1 MEPVFMYQSKIKFK
15 GNDNFKEFKVNFS
28 DGDNLNGVIFKK
40 EKNYFITSLLAN
52 VEIDKDLKG
61 LKDYKKIKEL
71 SRKSNEIIEK
81 GISHLHKDILLEINL
96 KDVDLLP
103 DKKKRKLAVKSLEFF
118 DEKTQKKKKV
128 SIYSQYEELKI
139 FGLEF
144 VKENGIIYKYTINLF
159 EDRKNNLFLEIF
171 FFFDKN
177 QVIEKIKKEY
187 DYKNTFFIEHNGKL
201 KAHTIGFTE
210 FLAKHIDHNINFDFM
225 SIFRNRSEFPLYFY
239 ENLLGGSSLFPKR
252 KRPKYIFTK
261 GDSSAL
267 TDLHPLAI
275 NLSNVAI
282 KGGVNFYIM
291 PELYEKD
298 HSIFKRIPEIQSK
311 NVTTSE
317 LDDLRRELTNN
328 DFSVSKLYGF
338 RNIKAY
344 SIYPILNINN
354 FIMPDFNVKITIK
367 KGKEKIEENIKK
379 IFEGSFYVLD
389 NEFNTSKKT
398 EIISKNKRSAEIKN
412 TIPEKNRRIFKR
424 RIF

>member
-1 MEPVFMYQSKIKFK
+1 M
-15 GNDNFKEFKVNFS
+15 
-28 DGDNLNGVIFKK
+28 
-40 EKNYFITSLLAN
+40 
-52 VEIDKDLKG
+52 
-61 LKDYKKIKEL
+61 
-71 SRKSNEIIEK
+71 
-81 GISHLHKDILLEINL
+81 
-96 KDVDLLP
+96 
-103 DKKKRKLAVKSLEFF
+103 
-118 DEKTQKKKKV
+118 
-128 SIYSQYEELKI
+128 
-139 FGLEF
+139 EF
-144 VKENGIIYKYTINLF
+144 VKENGIIHKYTINLF
-159 EDRKNNLFLEIF
+159 EDRKNNLFLGKN

-239 ENLLGGSSLFPKR
+239 ENLFGGSSLFPKR
-252 KRPKYIFTK
+252 KRRKYIFTK

-282 KGGVNFYIM
+282 KGGVNFYIT

-317 LDDLRRELTNN
+317 LDDLRRELNNN

-379 IFEGSFYVLD
+379 Y
-389 NEFNTSKKT
+389 SKDH
-398 EIISKNKRSAEIKN
+398 
-412 TIPEKNRRIFKR
+412 FM
-424 RIF
+424 F